1 MNLFTV
7 ILIYLIGINLYG
19 YMLMYVDKKR
29 SVRHQW
35 RITEARLFTVAALFG
50 SPGIWA
56 GMRVFR
62 HKTRHNKFVY
72 GIPAIFLLQMV
83 LVIKLIQWF

>member
-1 MNLFTV
+1 MNWFTIV
-7 ILIYLIGINLYG
+7 LIYLAGINLYG
-19 YMLMYVDKKR
+19 YALMYLDKQR
-29 SVRHQW
+29 SIQHKW

-62 HKTRHNKFVY
+62 HKTKHNTFVF
-72 GIPAIFLLQMV
+72 GIPAIFVVQV
-83 LVIKLIQWF
+83 FLVIKLIQWF

>member
-1 MNLFTV
+1 MQWITV
-7 ILIYLIGINLYG
+7 ALVYFGAINLYG
-19 YMLMYVDKKR
+19 FTLMYRDKQR
-29 SVRHQW
+29 SMRHQW

-62 HKTRHNKFVY
+62 HKTKHNTFVF
-72 GIPAIFLLQMV
+72 GIPAIFIVQV
-83 LVIKLIQWF
+83 YLVIKLIQWL